1 MQKFVF
7 NFMKKI
13 LLILSLIVFL
23 SCSGIFANSFPYEG
37 DLSAGT
43 DITDKYY
50 NSYID
55 LLLPVYGNENS
66 FLFLS
71 PKMNMTGKAF
81 LESSSNGNSIGIGY
95 RKYHENLFNMQAI
108 TGINVYYDN
117 TTTKTGNNF
126 QQIGAGLEFLTNGF
140 DIRINGYFPFS
151 NTEKFLKKSFDL
163 FEEHTIAATD
173 YYESALCGFDTEI
186 GIKLPITDKFGIF
199 RILGGYYMFKTN
211 KLEKDLKGLKA
222 TLEYKPINILKLSY
236 GIFENKNLQQTNWL
250 ANISLNIPF
259 NFKKFTQAKNPLILN
274 KSSSSLKHRM
284 GETVTRDT
292 IKIAY
297 TKIEHPNE
305 ILKFDETNDCYF
317 IVTSVNGN
325 GNGTFENPANLQDA
339 LALAKAVT
347 GNNCILLFLGG
358 KYDISSTLN
367 LNDFNAENIL
377 VSGKQEI
384 EYMGADL
391 SKITNGNPILLSTNE
406 TIFSI
411 DNSQNESFVISS
423 MEFLSKTENSNNAVE
438 IKNMKKSFS
447 LQNNNFK
454 KFESAVNILNSSTN
468 TVVYNNIF
476 ENNCTAVNLEN
487 TSAIITENI
496 FSKNTTNAINVYNG
510 NDVTIYSNLIKNN
523 LYGITVNLSSST
535 KIVYNELSNNNFA
548 VKSSS
553 SAYSYILG
561 NIMYKSEEDAIFSN
575 FDTENIITEN
585 FLMENNNGINMTNGQ
600 KNLIHNNQITNNK
613 SNGIYAKNID
623 SCHISKNDIGNNMET
638 GIVLEDSVY
647 TEISTNTVSYN
658 KTGISLNNGNDIYV
672 SSNTAIAGETAI
684 YAANVSTLTVVLN
697 IISSSTVCA
706 MNLSNMETG
715 LIKANSIS
723 NITGH
728 TGLFANNLTDF
739 SFENNNFSQ
748 NSGSGLNITNSRDI
762 FLINNMFSYTNGNG
776 LSLENTNNVSLFYNI
791 FNNNNSVSTVFGL
804 YLKNNINFT
813 SYSGNNIFY
822 KSNYSGDNEAVQE
835 YEQKVKPNDYFY

>member
-1 MQKFVF
+1 MQEFIFK
-7 NFMKKI
+7 FMKKI
-13 LLILSLIVFL
+13 LLILSLIIFL
-23 SCSGIFANSFPYEG
+23 SYSYIFANSFPYEG
-37 DLSAGT
+37 DLSVGT

-55 LLLPVYGNENS
+55 LLLPVYGNETS

-95 RKYHENLFNMQAI
+95 RKYHENLFNIQMI

-117 TTTKTGNNF
+117 VRTKNGNNF
-126 QQIGAGLEFLTNGF
+126 QQLGTGLELFTNCF
-140 DIRINGYFPFS
+140 DFKINGYFPFS

-163 FEEHTIAATD
+163 FEEHKIAATD

-186 GIKLPITDKFGIF
+186 GIKLPITDKLGIF
-199 RILGGYYMFKTN
+199 HIFGGYYMFN
-211 KLEKDLKGLKA
+211 ADKLKKDLKGLKA
-222 TLEYKPINILKLSY
+222 TFEYKPINILKLSY
-236 GIFENKNLQQTNWL
+236 TLFENENLQETNWMT
-250 ANISLNIPF
+250 NFSLNIPF
-259 NFKKFTQAKNPLILN
+259 NFKKLVQAKNPLTLN
-274 KSSSSLKHRM
+274 KRNSSLKHRI

-297 TKIEHPNE
+297 PKIEHPNE
-305 ILKFDETNDCYF
+305 ILKFDGTNDCYF

-339 LALAKAVT
+339 LTLAKTVT

-358 KYDISSTLN
+358 NYDISSTLN

-391 SKITNGNPILLSTNE
+391 SKITNTNPILLSTNE

-411 DNSQNESFVISS
+411 DNSQTESFVISS
-423 MEFLSKTENSNNAVE
+423 MEFLPETENGNNAVE
-438 IKNMKKSFS
+438 IKNTEKSFS
-447 LQNNNFK
+447 LQNNSFK
-454 KFESAVNILNSSTN
+454 NFESAVNILNSSTN

-487 TSAIITENI
+487 TSATVTENI
-496 FSKNTTNAINVYNG
+496 FSENTTNAINVYYG
-510 NDVTIYSNLIKNN
+510 DDVTIHSNLIKNN
-523 LYGITVNLSSST
+523 LCGITVNLSAST
-535 KIVYNELSNNNFA
+535 GILYNELSNNTFA
-548 VKSSS
+548 VNSSNS
-553 SAYSYILG
+553 TYSYISG
-561 NIMYKSEEDAIFSN
+561 NIMYKNKEDAIVSN
-575 FDTENIITEN
+575 FDKESTITEN
-585 FLMENNNGINMTNGQ
+585 FLIENKNGINMTNGQ
-600 KNLIHNNQITNNK
+600 KNLIHNNQITNNNV
-613 SNGIYAKNID
+613 NGIYARNID
-623 SCHISKNDIGNNMET
+623 SCLISKNDIGNNTET

-658 KTGISLNNGNDIYV
+658 KTGLSLTNGNDIYV

-684 YAANVSTLTVVLN
+684 YATNVSALTVVLN
-697 IISSSTVCA
+697 TISSSTVCA
-706 MNLSNMETG
+706 MNLSNMGTG
-715 LIKANSIS
+715 LVKANSVS
-723 NITGH
+723 NITG
-728 TGLFANNLTDF
+728 TAGLFANNLTDF

-748 NSGSGLNITNSRDI
+748 NSGSGLTVTNSQDI
-762 FLINNMFSYTNGNG
+762 SLVNNMFSYGNGNG
-776 LSLENTNNVSLFYNI
+776 LSLVNTKNVYLFYNI
-791 FNNNNSVSTVFGL
+791 FNNNNAVSTVFGL
-804 YLKNNINFT
+804 YLKNAINFT
-813 SYSGNNIFY
+813 SSSGNNIFY